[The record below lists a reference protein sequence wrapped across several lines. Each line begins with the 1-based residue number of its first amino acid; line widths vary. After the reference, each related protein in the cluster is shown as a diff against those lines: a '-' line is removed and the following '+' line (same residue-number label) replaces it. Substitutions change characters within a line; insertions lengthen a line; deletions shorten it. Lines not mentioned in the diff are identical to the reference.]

1 MTAQTASVRLG
12 TTGQQRHQAAGSVAS
27 TGSLPVPQQPK
38 GLGMMT
44 RLEQLLC
51 VTAAVAV
58 VTSASAVRAEDDVR
72 LRLNWMYYGSHAG
85 FALGKDKGYYDDAGI
100 DLDIRSGNGSSS
112 AHRLVA
118 NGDSDFAYGSCGA
131 LATLASQGAPLVS
144 VAVIDAMG
152 TEAILVRPDA
162 GVTEI
167 ADLKGKK
174 LLTTANAGV
183 NTFFPI
189 VLANAGLTEKDINLT
204 SVPDGALVSSYLQ
217 GAGDAVGILGG
228 LDDKPAEIKAN
239 GGEDPVTF
247 PYSDFGVNQVGYC
260 ISAHTD
266 TVANNPDLVKR
277 FVDATLKSYAEAEK
291 DPDAAVASMADI
303 VGGTMAEDE
312 GKAQARSV
320 LDVTLSVLYSNAN
333 TEKKLGMNVPSDWS
347 DMVLLLKEYNDL
359 DPDADPASFYT
370 NEFVN

>member
-1 MTAQTASVRLG
+1 MSLLKRVSIVAASAAVIAV
-12 TTGQQRHQAAGSVAS
+12 AAG
-27 TGSLPVPQQPK
+27 
-38 GLGMMT
+38 
-44 RLEQLLC
+44 
-51 VTAAVAV
+51 AAH
-58 VTSASAVRAEDDVR
+58 AEDDVR

-85 FALGKDKGYYDDAGI
+85 FALGKDKGIYDDAGI

-131 LATLASQGAPLVS
+131 LVSLASQGAPITA

-152 TEAILVRPDA
+152 TEAIIVRPDA
-162 GVTEI
+162 GVSGI
-167 ADLKGKK
+167 GDLKGKT

-189 VLANAGLTEKDINLT
+189 VLENAGLTADDVTVVN
-204 SVPDGALVSSYLQ
+204 VPDGALVSSYLQ
-217 GAGDAVGILGG
+217 GAGGAVGMLGG

-239 GGEDPVTF
+239 GGDTPVTF
-247 PYSDFGVNQVGYC
+247 PYSDYGVNQVGYC
-260 ISAHTD
+260 ISTHND
-266 TVANNPDLVKR
+266 TIAENPDLVKR
-277 FVDATLKSYAEAEK
+277 FVAATIDSYKGAEA
-291 DPDAAVASMADI
+291 DPDAAVAAMADI

-320 LDVTLSVLYSNAN
+320 LDVTLGVLYSGAN
-333 TEKKLGMNVPSDWS
+333 TDKALGLNVDSDWA
-347 DMVLLLKEYNDL
+347 DMVGLLKKYNDL

-370 NEFVN
+370 NDFVKN